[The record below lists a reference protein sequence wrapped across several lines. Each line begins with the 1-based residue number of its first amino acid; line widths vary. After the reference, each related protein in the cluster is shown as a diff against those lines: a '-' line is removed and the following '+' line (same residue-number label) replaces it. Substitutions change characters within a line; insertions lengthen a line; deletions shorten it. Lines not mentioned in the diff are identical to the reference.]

1 MKKFKEIYK
10 NGFRCKVR
18 EPFYHSDSVAG
29 HARLG
34 LKWDW
39 LLNVLWQWHNPR
51 KAEPCLMGI
60 RLDSGGR

>member
-10 NGFRCKVR
+10 KVSNVKCGK
-18 EPFYHSDSVAG
+18 PLHYSDSVAG

-39 LLNVLWQWHNPR
+39 LLNVLWQWHNPER
-51 KAEPCLMGI
+51 QSLARWGFAST
-60 RLDSGGR
+60 RGG